1 VGLPSSLRRAP
12 VVADGGIAIVVTGLI
27 VLGVWHGQGPD
38 ETFADRPLSTLLLA
52 PSGLALW
59 WRRHK
64 PLLVAGV
71 YLTAVLTQAVATGVF
86 AQSPGLALCGLV
98 VLYSLGAHAATWSAV
113 AGALAVA
120 AAVEVKSLLVTE
132 AAGDEDPFV
141 AAFWFLLMASIVGLG
156 MLVRTARR
164 SRAQQHLVRA
174 REVEREQHA
183 RDAVAEERERIA
195 RELHDVVSHN
205 VSASVLQAGAAEEL
219 LGKDPERVGEAL
231 RSIQE
236 MGREALGEMRR
247 MLGIL
252 RTENGEAPAPPQP
265 RLTDLAQLVERA
277 RESGLEV
284 TAVVEGSVVDLAPG
298 VELSSYRIVQ
308 ECLTNVAKHAGPCR
322 AVVTTRYL
330 PGWLEVEVKD
340 DGRGAGA
347 TDSGLGHGL
356 VGMRERVDFFGGTLE
371 AEAPPSGGF
380 TVRARFPVQNG
391 SAS

>member
-1 VGLPSSLRRAP
+1 
-12 VVADGGIAIVVTGLI
+12 
-27 VLGVWHGQGPD
+27 
-38 ETFADRPLSTLLLA
+38 
-52 PSGLALW
+52 
-59 WRRHK
+59 
-64 PLLVAGV
+64 
-71 YLTAVLTQAVATGVF
+71 
-86 AQSPGLALCGLV
+86 
-98 VLYSLGAHAATWSAV
+98 
-113 AGALAVA
+113 
-120 AAVEVKSLLVTE
+120 
-132 AAGDEDPFV
+132 
-141 AAFWFLLMASIVGLG
+141 MASVVGLG
-156 MLVRTARR
+156 MLVRTVRR
-164 SRAQQHLVRA
+164 SRAQQQLVQA

-183 RDAVAEERERIA
+183 REAVAEERERIA

-231 RSIQE
+231 QSIQE

-252 RTENGEAPAPPQP
+252 RAENGEAPAPPQP
-265 RLTDLAQLVERA
+265 RLSDLAQLVERA
-277 RESGLEV
+277 RESGLDV
-284 TAVVEGSVVDLAPG
+284 TAVVEGDVVDLAPG

-308 ECLTNVAKHAGPCR
+308 ECLTNVTKHAGPCR

-371 AEAPPSGGF
+371 AGALPSGGF
-380 TVRARFPVQNG
+380 AVRARFPVQNG